1 MSSTFIFISPIKRR
15 QCGTAFTF
23 TSPLSS
29 NNTNQL
35 CAAPSKYHHQQ
46 SGQYQRVPFHPSI
59 VCSPLVCRSNKLK
72 LQHQHEEDTTTS
84 TSSLA
89 DTDDVVSLINIE
101 STSHMLDSF
110 EIGYNHI
117 DSMYTSGDPTRKEA
131 PLVTAQYPSTGNGN
145 GGLLINEGRA
155 GIRTRNHF
163 QPSRKYEKVWEDIA
177 PPSTAAKTRHSDVK
191 ARSKRCNEQI
201 SLEQSLLKTSAGS
214 AGKEEYV
221 QKKTIESKKTKVV
234 HLSSKPA
241 VTATKH
247 RSTLCTSNAKSTDAP
262 ITPTDVD
269 VLFGRG
275 GMTNT
280 HNTKF
285 REQVRKYVDR
295 YQQAARDEKTIVS
308 TELVNTVKGY
318 GGRFLALDN
327 GSWYEVDDKKA
338 KLKVSQGKYTL
349 PLICHDV
356 WCLCLVFTDIH
367 FVCCQQLQPSERG
380 NADR

>member
-1 MSSTFIFISPIKRR
+1 M
-15 QCGTAFTF
+15 
-23 TSPLSS
+23 
-29 NNTNQL
+29 NQL
-35 CAAPSKYHHQQ
+35 CAAPSKYHHHQ

-72 LQHQHEEDTTTS
+72 LQHEEDTSTS

-117 DSMYTSGDPTRKEA
+117 DSMYTFGDPTRKEA
-131 PLVTAQYPSTGNGN
+131 PLVTAQYPSKGNGI
-145 GGLLINEGRA
+145 GGLLIKEGRA

-191 ARSKRCNEQI
+191 ARSKRFNEQI
-201 SLEQSLLKTSAGS
+201 SLEHSLLKTSAGS
-214 AGKEEYV
+214 AGKEVYV
-221 QKKTIESKKTKVV
+221 QKVTIEAKKTKVV
-234 HLSSKPA
+234 HFSSKPA

-247 RSTLCTSNAKSTDAP
+247 RSTLSNSNAKSTDAP

-275 GMTNT
+275 GNINA

-285 REQVRKYVDR
+285 RDQVRKYVDR
-295 YQQAARDEKTIVS
+295 YRQAARDEKTIVS

-338 KLKVSQGKYTL
+338 KLKVSQ
-349 PLICHDV
+349 
-356 WCLCLVFTDIH
+356 VFTNIH

-380 NADR
+380 NEDR

>member
-1 MSSTFIFISPIKRR
+1 MSSTFISISPIKRR
-15 QCGTAFTF
+15 QCGTAFIT
-23 TSPLSS
+23 PLSS

-35 CAAPSKYHHQQ
+35 CAAPSKYHHHQ
-46 SGQYQRVPFHPSI
+46 SGQYQRVPFHPFI
-59 VCSPLVCRSNKLK
+59 VCSPLVCRSNKLN
-72 LQHQHEEDTTTS
+72 LQHEEDTTTS
-84 TSSLA
+84 TSSPV

-101 STSHMLDSF
+101 SSSHMLDSF

-117 DSMYTSGDPTRKEA
+117 DSIYTSGDPTRKEA
-131 PLVTAQYPSTGNGN
+131 PLVTATAQYPSKGYGN
-145 GGLLINEGRA
+145 GGLLIKEGRS

-191 ARSKRCNEQI
+191 ARSKRFNEQI

-214 AGKEEYV
+214 AGKEVYV
-221 QKKTIESKKTKVV
+221 QKKTIEAKKTKVV
-234 HLSSKPA
+234 HFSSKPA
-241 VTATKH
+241 VIATNH
-247 RSTLCTSNAKSTDAP
+247 RSTLSNSNAKSTDAP

-295 YQQAARDEKTIVS
+295 YQQTARDEKTIVS
-308 TELVNTVKGY
+308 TELVNSVKGY

-338 KLKVSQGKYTL
+338 KLKVSQAL
-349 PLICHDV
+349 R
-356 WCLCLVFTDIH
+356 
-367 FVCCQQLQPSERG
+367 ERKH
-380 NADR
+380 R

>member
-15 QCGTAFTF
+15 QCGTAFT
-23 TSPLSS
+23 SPLSS
-29 NNTNQL
+29 NNMNQL

-72 LQHQHEEDTTTS
+72 LQHEEDTTTS

-131 PLVTAQYPSTGNGN
+131 PLVTAQYPSKGNGN
-145 GGLLINEGRA
+145 GGLLIKEGRV

-201 SLEQSLLKTSAGS
+201 SLEQSLLNTSAGS
-214 AGKEEYV
+214 AGKEVHV
-221 QKKTIESKKTKVV
+221 QKKPLESKKTKVV

-247 RSTLCTSNAKSTDAP
+247 RSTLPLLCTSNAKSTDAP

-275 GMTNT
+275 GNINA

-285 REQVRKYVDR
+285 REQVGKYVDR
-295 YQQAARDEKTIVS
+295 YQQVARDEKTIVS

-318 GGRFLALDN
+318 GGRFLASDN

-338 KLKVSQGKYTL
+338 KLK
-349 PLICHDV
+349 
-356 WCLCLVFTDIH
+356 CLLTFILFATK
-367 FVCCQQLQPSERG
+367 QLQLSERG
-380 NADR
+380 NEDR